1 MAESKITV
9 TEDYDTLVVT
19 VSCPDKRIDP
29 IQIRRCNKWG
39 HFNIQTITGSRPK
52 ELDGTFTN
60 STQAIEVVKR
70 YLEKSPK
77 TSAVKRKQIRESKK
91 DGSVI

>member
-1 MAESKITV
+1 MDGSKITV
-9 TEDYDTLVVT
+9 TENYDTMVVT

-29 IQIRRCNKWG
+29 LQIRRCNKWG
-39 HFNIQTITGSRPK
+39 HFNIQTVTGVRPR

-70 YLEKSPK
+70 FLEKSPK
-77 TSAVKRKQIRESKK
+77 TSSVKRKEIRESKK
-91 DGSVI
+91 DGPVI